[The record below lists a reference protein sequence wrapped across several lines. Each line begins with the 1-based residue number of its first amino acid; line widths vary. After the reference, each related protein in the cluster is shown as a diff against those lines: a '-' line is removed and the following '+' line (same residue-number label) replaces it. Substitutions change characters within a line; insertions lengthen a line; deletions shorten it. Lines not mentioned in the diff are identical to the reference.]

1 MAMNEPRVHK
11 SQLLQDREHD
21 TAIVDGL
28 LLKITK
34 YSLNTFKAEPNAF
47 VRITIDTKDNKIVL
61 VIYASDDYMEDM
73 ISNVRA
79 AILSENLIIQE
90 EQRAVNGRYHI
101 KIK

>member
-1 MAMNEPRVHK
+1 MAMNEPKVHK

-21 TAIVDGL
+21 
-28 LLKITK
+28 
-34 YSLNTFKAEPNAF
+34 SLNTFKAEPNAF